1 MNNQLRTIQSQ
12 QSNYQSQISTLTK
25 LVQQSLNAT
34 DEYISNITSTLN
46 KTETTITQDMAT
58 VQDIQDS
65 QNNAMAVQFAG
76 MFTILVIL
84 VSGYHLSQHL
94 RHMHSPVVQRKIMA
108 VLWMTPIYSLSSWVS
123 LVSTNAGP
131 YLAVIREFY
140 ESYTVYTF
148 LSFLI
153 SVLGRG
159 DRWKVVELM
168 AGRADR
174 LPEPDRCRINTC
186 CCCCSS
192 KKKRMGGGYSTDLSF
207 IVERQQ
213 QHQLQQQSPNKMI
226 ERGQSSTIT
235 SSRGNDHN
243 NNNNNS
249 IINIDRSIMSP
260 PPPPPMSSPTT
271 EDINHIPT
279 PARLKAEAVLDQCQM
294 YAMQFVLLRPLTA
307 IGWLIS
313 NQLFVP
319 NSFLDWTK
327 PQIYITIVTNGSIFF
342 AFRGLVRFYHAT
354 REDLEWVNPWPKF
367 LAIKGVV
374 FMTFWQRM
382 VISLIVNLGYSDKF
396 PTQESATEFIMQ
408 AQNFL
413 ICLEMLFSAVAHCF
427 IFSPDEWA
435 PGYREREEA
444 RRKEVRGATGFGDSV
459 ALGDF
464 INDIKVVMASKAR
477 RKRRKKR
484 MRQQQQQQRGA
495 ALSPTFVK
503 SEEEE
508 EEDDGLELSSRPS
521 SFDDDDDQFN
531 STLDSVDVQDLG
543 DEDADWAVDL
553 SGGEHAV
560 RLADD
565 DAPLTTSDVRRR
577 LDTGSSAGSDGGDIH
592 GSWSRIETFLEKHT
606 SPLQVSRKEIV

>member
-1 MNNQLRTIQSQ
+1 MNCAEFARLHLPTFLLFLVVIGSTIAIVLVFSSSIHSLRTSYESDISSVNNQLRTIQSQ

-84 VSGYHLSQHL
+84 
-94 RHMHSPVVQRKIMA
+94 
-108 VLWMTPIYSLSSWVS
+108 
-123 LVSTNAGP
+123 
-131 YLAVIREFY
+131 
-140 ESYTVYTF
+140 
-148 LSFLI
+148 
-153 SVLGRG
+153 
-159 DRWKVVELM
+159 
-168 AGRADR
+168 
-174 LPEPDRCRINTC
+174 
-186 CCCCSS
+186 
-192 KKKRMGGGYSTDLSF
+192 
-207 IVERQQ
+207 
-213 QHQLQQQSPNKMI
+213 
-226 ERGQSSTIT
+226 
-235 SSRGNDHN
+235 
-243 NNNNNS
+243 
-249 IINIDRSIMSP
+249 
-260 PPPPPMSSPTT
+260 
-271 EDINHIPT
+271 
-279 PARLKAEAVLDQCQM
+279 AEAVLDQCQM

>member
-1 MNNQLRTIQSQ
+1 
-12 QSNYQSQISTLTK
+12 
-25 LVQQSLNAT
+25 
-34 DEYISNITSTLN
+34 
-46 KTETTITQDMAT
+46 MAT
-58 VQDIQDS
+58 VQNIQES
-65 QNNAMAVQFAG
+65 QNTAMAVQFAG

-123 LVSTNAGP
+123 LVSTNAEP

-174 LPEPDRCRINTC
+174 LPEPDRCRVNHILLC
-186 CCCCSS
+186 CC
-192 KKKRMGGGYSTDLSF
+192 KKKKNRFLMGGGYSTDLLM
-207 IVERQQ
+207 VEQQ
-213 QHQLQQQSPNKMI
+213 QHQSPISSSSSSPAVMASSSAVAAAVLAAGSNGNNNSSNNI
-226 ERGQSSTIT
+226 ERGQSTMT
-235 SSRGNDHN
+235 PRGNDY
-243 NNNNNS
+243 NNNS
-249 IINIDRSIMSP
+249 NNNGTMISP
-260 PPPPPMSSPTT
+260 LPPLRASPTT

-319 NSFLDWTK
+319 DSFLDWTK

-382 VISLIVNLGYSDKF
+382 VISLIVNLAYGDKF
-396 PTQESATEFIMQ
+396 PSQERATEFIMQ

-444 RRKEVRGATGFGDSV
+444 RRKMILNQGDGPTGLGDSV
-459 ALGDF
+459 AFGDF

-484 MRQQQQQQRGA
+484 MRQQQQQRGA
-495 ALSPTFVK
+495 AILSPNSTK
-503 SEEEE
+503 SEE
-508 EEDDGLELSSRPS
+508 DDDDNNDDEQMGSSGLELSRSRPS
-521 SFDDDDDQFN
+521 SFDEADDKFN
-531 STLDSVDVQDLG
+531 TTIDSVDSVDLG
-543 DEDADWAVDL
+543 DDPDADWSADL
-553 SGGEHAV
+553 RDDGEHVV
-560 RLADD
+560 RLAD
-565 DAPLTTSDVRRR
+565 APLTISDVRRR

-592 GSWSRIETFLEKHT
+592 GSWSRIETFIEKHA
-606 SPLQVSRKEIV
+606 SPLQDSRNEIV